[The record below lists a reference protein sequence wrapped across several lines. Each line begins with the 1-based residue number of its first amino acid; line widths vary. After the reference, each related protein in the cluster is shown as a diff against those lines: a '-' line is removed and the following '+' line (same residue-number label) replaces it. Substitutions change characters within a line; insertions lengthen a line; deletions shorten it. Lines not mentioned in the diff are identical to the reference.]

1 MRKLN
6 HYKYIAELFRY
17 PDDNFTAKAIDFAK
31 NIAPDFPFV
40 SEKLN
45 DFVGKIENLNTKE
58 LKEYYS
64 KTFDVQAICFL
75 DIGYM
80 MFGEDYKRAQLLVNL
95 QKEHKIA
102 GVDCGTELSDHLP
115 NVLCLLAQTKNNDF
129 AEELGFI
136 IVTSSVRFMLTKFKN
151 EHNYY
156 KTLLEVLLDMLQHD
170 FDGNGL
176 SEFAFSDDSFSEK
189 NEFLMPSPKISVC
202 NSVCNQ
208 KRF

>member
-17 PDDNFTAKAIDFAK
+17 PDDNFTAKAIDLAK
-31 NIAPDFPFV
+31 NIAPDFPFI

-45 DFVGKIENLNTKE
+45 DFVKKVENLNTKE

-115 NVLCLLAQTKNNDF
+115 NVLCLLAQTINNEF

-136 IVTSSVRFMLTKFKN
+136 IVMSSVRFMLTKFKN
-151 EHNYY
+151 KNNYY

-176 SEFAFSDDSFSEK
+176 SEFAFSEESFSEK

>member
-1 MRKLN
+1 
-6 HYKYIAELFRY
+6 
-17 PDDNFTAKAIDFAK
+17 
-31 NIAPDFPFV
+31 
-40 SEKLN
+40 
-45 DFVGKIENLNTKE
+45 
-58 LKEYYS
+58 
-64 KTFDVQAICFL
+64 
-75 DIGYM
+75 M